1 MLLWNLETNESI
13 DLLWLFFSP
22 RLYHDSSCPRLGL
35 NYSPYSQSGVMRPS
49 VSQCCIGT
57 ELISVFAIRGAYC
70 PKNSQLSLVHY
81 H

>member
-1 MLLWNLETNESI
+1 MLLWNLETNESTVTYCSSFSF
-13 DLLWLFFSP
+13 LLY
-22 RLYHDSSCPRLGL
+22 RDSSCPFLGI

-70 PKNSQLSLVHY
+70 PKNSQLSLVHF